1 MNWKD
6 FYSKQEQAEIV
17 KGFSGKGIKPS
28 NQMIV
33 INEGKNSD
41 GESDSEPSEDNF
53 EPNEINEFFKE
64 VLKKVEVITSI

>member
-1 MNWKD
+1 
-6 FYSKQEQAEIV
+6 
-17 KGFSGKGIKPS
+17 
-28 NQMIV
+28 MIV